1 MGRAPDNLSPWRT
14 ISGRVFPVGDDVGA
28 EAIIA
33 PEYLTFDLDD
43 AAERR
48 WLGAYSFASL
58 AETAGEFVP
67 VGEFRS
73 PYAIVVAGRR
83 FGHGSARIH
92 SAVALAEAGVRCV
105 VADTFAS
112 GFLRAATNAGLLLCL
127 TFERPRAGRLLGRGA
142 EAQIDLAAPALVAG
156 SERVALTPPGAVL
169 EIVEAGGLAAL
180 LAGRRPIDSSG
191 RR

>member
-1 MGRAPDNLSPWRT
+1 MARAPDNLSPWRT
-14 ISGRVFPVGDDVGA
+14 ISGRVFPVGDDVAA
-28 EAIIA
+28 ETIIA

-48 WLGAYSFASL
+48 WLGAYAFASL

-127 TFERPRAGRLLGRGA
+127 TFERPGAGRLIDRGTR
-142 EAQIDLAAPALVAG
+142 AQIDLATAALIAG
-156 SERVALTPPGAVL
+156 LERIPLNPPGAVL
-169 EIVEAGGLAAL
+169 EIVEAGGLAAML
-180 LAGRRPIDSSG
+180 LRSAPID
-191 RR
+191 